1 MARGAGT
8 ARSTSLACH
17 VRAGRLTPLFSP
29 ALLVL
34 NRFFIFLRIS
44 VRMRLLQCTF
54 ISPSN
59 EQTLIHA
66 KLLVHSKL
74 QLRTKE
80 TGKEK

>member
-1 MARGAGT
+1 
-8 ARSTSLACH
+8 
-17 VRAGRLTPLFSP
+17 
-29 ALLVL
+29 
-34 NRFFIFLRIS
+34 
-44 VRMRLLQCTF
+44 MRLLQCTF